1 MRSKDINKD
10 VLQENKK
17 RDFLYGHAKIIDVT
31 NDNHT
36 VVAEDVFTHVI
47 VGHLMNGNVYY
58 KILRD
63 EALTP
68 NWALVFAVNI
78 LNDTELP
85 EVGMLSAEEA
95 QSFTPLSSDPSLENS
110 PPFNYPI
117 EFAEPRTGNDN
128 IKEPSVGT

>member
-1 MRSKDINKD
+1 M
-10 VLQENKK
+10 
-17 RDFLYGHAKIIDVT
+17 VT
-31 NDNHT
+31 IQLWQKN
-36 VVAEDVFTHVI
+36 VFTHLM
-47 VGHLMNGNVYY
+47 VGHLMNENVYY
-58 KILRD
+58 KNLRD

-68 NWALVFAVNI
+68 NLALVFAVNI

-85 EVGMLSAEEA
+85 GVGMLSAEEA

-110 PPFNYPI
+110 PPFDYPI

>member
-1 MRSKDINKD
+1 M
-10 VLQENKK
+10 
-17 RDFLYGHAKIIDVT
+17 
-31 NDNHT
+31 
-36 VVAEDVFTHVI
+36 
-47 VGHLMNGNVYY
+47 
-58 KILRD
+58 
-63 EALTP
+63 
-68 NWALVFAVNI
+68 FAVNI

-95 QSFTPLSSDPSLENS
+95 QSFTPLSSDPSLGNS